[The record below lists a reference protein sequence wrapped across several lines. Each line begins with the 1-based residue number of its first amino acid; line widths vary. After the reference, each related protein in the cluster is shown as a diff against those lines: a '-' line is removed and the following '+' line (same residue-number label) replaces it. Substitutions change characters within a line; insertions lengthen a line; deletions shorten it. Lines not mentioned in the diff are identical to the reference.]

1 MVVELLVVA
10 CAEAHPTGLAGLG
23 GFAAAFGIEGEEVI
37 SAGDDVFGDDVLA
50 ALLLFGEGVHE
61 VEHEFFADGAEC
73 SGAGV
78 TFEGFFG
85 NGVECVWG
93 ELEFGAFHAEE
104 LLVLL
109 DEGVLR
115 LGEDGD
121 EDVGIEGV
129 EGCEEWETADELGD
143 HAELDEVFGLALA
156 EDASAFGGGLEVLFF
171 GAEADL
177 SFAEAFADDVFESD
191 EGSAADE
198 EDLGGVHLD
207 VLLFGVFSSAL
218 WGDVGDGSFE
228 HLEEGLLDAFAGD
241 VAGDGDVVLGFADL
255 IDFID
260 VDDSALCGFEVV
272 VGVLE
277 EAEEDVFDVF
287 ADVSG
292 FGECGGVAD
301 GKGDVEG
308 FGEGSCEEG
317 FAGACGSDKEDVG
330 LIDFDDVVGFGL
342 FAEGEAFVVVVDG
355 DGEGF
360 FCVVLADD
368 VLVEEFLDLSW
379 RGDGG
384 EERLGAGEFAFFLS
398 DDVVCEVNAVGA
410 DVDVGG
416 TFDHRSDVAGGFT
429 AEGAGGHASASETAW
444 GIIGTGVVGRV
455 IGAAAVA
462 GAIGTGH
469 RVAFL

>member
-1 MVVELLVVA
+1 VV
-10 CAEAHPTGLAGLG
+10 
-23 GFAAAFGIEGEEVI
+23 
-37 SAGDDVFGDDVLA
+37 SAGDDVFGDDVLS
-50 ALLLFGEGVHE
+50 ALLLFGECVHE
-61 VEHEFFADGAEC
+61 VEHEFFADGAER

-78 TFEGFFG
+78 AFEGFFG
-85 NGVECVWG
+85 DGLESGWG
-93 ELEFGAFHAEE
+93 ELEVCAFHAEE

-109 DEGVLR
+109 DECVLGD
-115 LGEDGD
+115 GEDGG
-121 EDVGIEGV
+121 EDVGIEGI
-129 EGCEEWETADELGD
+129 EGCEEWEPADELGD

-177 SFAEAFADDVFESD
+177 AFAEAFADDVFESD

-218 WGDVGDGSFE
+218 RGDVGDGSFE
-228 HLEEGLLDAFAGD
+228 HLEECLLDAFAGD

-277 EAEEDVFDVF
+277 ESEEDIFDVF
-287 ADVSG
+287 ADVTG
-292 FGECGGVAD
+292 FGERGGVAD
-301 GKGDVEG
+301 GEGDVED
-308 FGEGSCEEG
+308 FGEGSSEEG
-317 FAGACGSDKEDVG
+317 FAGACGSDEEDVG
-330 LIDFDDVVGFGL
+330 LIDFDVVGLGF
-342 FAEGEAFVVVVDG
+342 FADGEAFVVVVDG

-360 FCVVLADD
+360 FCVVLSDD
-368 VLVEEFLDLSW
+368 VLVEEFLDMSG

-384 EERLGAGEFAFFLS
+384 EEGLGAGEFAFFLS
-398 DDVVCEVNAVGA
+398 DDVVSEVNAVGA

-416 TFDHRSDVAGGFT
+416 TFDHRTDVAGGFT
-429 AEGAGGHASASETAW
+429 AEGAGGDASASEPAW